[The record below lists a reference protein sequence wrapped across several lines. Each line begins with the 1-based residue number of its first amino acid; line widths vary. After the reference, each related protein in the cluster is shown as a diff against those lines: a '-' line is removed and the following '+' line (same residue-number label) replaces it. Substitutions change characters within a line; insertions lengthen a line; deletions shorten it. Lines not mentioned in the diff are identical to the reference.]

1 MKRTESSWL
10 RVAVV
15 LMAVCGTNAM
25 AATTGPF
32 TTSTPIPLSPTDLS
46 GTLVLPQFD
55 PSLGIL
61 TAVQLDLS
69 TTFITTLSVQNNSLS
84 SSSGTAKTQV
94 QFTVQDMGN
103 HFTVPAMDLL
113 SPGFSY
119 RLAPGQSVES
129 GELTRNS
136 SVSQVLTLASVLA
149 EFTGTGDIGLSASTA
164 TLAFRANTGGNTF
177 STQSTEASL
186 TCDVIYTYTATV
198 IPEPATL
205 GLAFGLP
212 ALVLGALPLLR
223 RQPQLCR
230 SSR

>member
-25 AATTGPF
+25 AAIIGPF
-32 TTSTPIPLSPTDLS
+32 NTSTPIPLSPTDLS

-55 PSLGIL
+55 PTLGIL

-69 TTFITTLSVQNNSLS
+69 TTFITSLSVQNNSAS

-94 QFTVQDMGN
+94 QFTVQDLGN

-177 STQSTEASL
+177 STQVTEASL

-205 GLAFGLP
+205 GFAFGLP

-223 RQPQLCR
+223 RQRQLCR
-230 SSR
+230 LSR